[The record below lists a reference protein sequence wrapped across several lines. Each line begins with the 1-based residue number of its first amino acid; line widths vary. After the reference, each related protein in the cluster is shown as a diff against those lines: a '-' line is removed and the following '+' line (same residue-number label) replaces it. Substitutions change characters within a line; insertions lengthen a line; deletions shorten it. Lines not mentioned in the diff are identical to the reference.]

1 VHYRWRDQVAPHDAQ
16 LTKPARLR
24 PVERRVLR
32 WVESGLDDA
41 EIGRRFGRGER
52 WVAQVRLLSGVP
64 RSERAAPDAGALRP
78 IERRVLRWREQ
89 GSDFTDLSGRFG
101 RSPDFLARVEL
112 YARYKLAY

>member
-1 VHYRWRDQVAPHDAQ
+1 MSA
-16 LTKPARLR
+16 KPTGLR

-32 WVESGLDDA
+32 WVETGLDDA

-52 WVAQVRLLSGVP
+52 WVAQVRLLAGVP
-64 RSERAAPDAGALRP
+64 RSGRVAPTIGGLRP

-89 GSDFTDLSGRFG
+89 GSDYADLSGRFR
-101 RSPDFLARVEL
+101 RSPDFLARVEM

>member
-1 VHYRWRDQVAPHDAQ
+1 MPQDAQ
-16 LTKPARLR
+16 STKPAHLR

-32 WVESGLDDA
+32 WVETGLDDA
-41 EIGRRFGRGER
+41 EIGHRFGRSER

-64 RSERAAPDAGALRP
+64 RSERAVPGTGELRP

-112 YARYKLAY
+112 YAHYKLAY